1 MMHKIQEIFD
11 QYINQFPGEF
21 AAGWMDLCSNET
33 YFINPKKT
41 MPTASICKI
50 FILADILRKIEL
62 GELNWTDKIIMNP
75 KRIIPGSGILKFF
88 HGGEELSLY
97 DYAILMMSIS
107 DNTAADTLFSLCDK
121 EEIKEYILRPNLM
134 NHTNCVLTC
143 NEMVSDFYK
152 GKGNPDSSQS
162 NQKLK
167 KKSEAAVYDTNIW
180 KYNYTTV
187 SDLTVF
193 LANAYHKK
201 VVSPWVSNNLLT
213 IMGKCLTNTRI
224 PYYLPENIKVSHK
237 TGTMGQ
243 LVNDAGIVFT
253 PKGDYI
259 LALFYDGNAAY
270 QEDSLHIGNVHKY
283 EQSLAELSRDIYSLY
298 I

>member
-1 MMHKIQEIFD
+1 MKKRIQEIFN

-21 AAGWMDLCSNET
+21 AAGWMNLYSNET
-33 YFINPKKT
+33 YFINENKT
-41 MPTASICKI
+41 MPTASVSKI

-62 GELNWTDKIIMNP
+62 GELKWTDKIIMNP
-75 KRIIPGSGILKFF
+75 GKVSSGSGILKFF

-107 DNTAADTLFSLCDK
+107 DNTAADILFSLCGK
-121 EEIKEYILRPNLM
+121 EEIKKAILRPNLM
-134 NHTNCVLTC
+134 NHTNFNLTC
-143 NEMVSDFYK
+143 NEMVSDFY
-152 GKGNPDSSQS
+152 GGNNGPD
-162 NQKLK
+162 NWKLEK
-167 KKSEAAVYDTNIW
+167 KHDEAASGKETW
-180 KYNYTTV
+180 KSNYTTV
-187 SDLTVF
+187 SDLTRF

-201 VVSPWVSNNLLT
+201 VVSPWVSSNLLL
-213 IMGKCLTNTRI
+213 IMGKCLTNARI
-224 PYYLPENIKVSHK
+224 PYYLPEDIRVSHK

-259 LALFYDGNAAY
+259 LVLFYDGNTAY
-270 QEDSLHIGNVHKY
+270 RKADLHIENIHKC
-283 EQSLAELSRDIYSLY
+283 EQNLAELSRDIYSLY

>member
-75 KRIIPGSGILKFF
+75 KRISPGSGILKFF

-107 DNTAADTLFSLCDK
+107 DNTAADTLFHYV
-121 EEIKEYILRPNLM
+121 IK
-134 NHTNCVLTC
+134 
-143 NEMVSDFYK
+143 K
-152 GKGNPDSSQS
+152 
-162 NQKLK
+162 KLK
-167 KKSEAAVYDTNIW
+167 NI
-180 KYNYTTV
+180 YCG
-187 SDLTVF
+187 
-193 LANAYHKK
+193 
-201 VVSPWVSNNLLT
+201 P
-213 IMGKCLTNTRI
+213 
-224 PYYLPENIKVSHK
+224 
-237 TGTMGQ
+237 
-243 LVNDAGIVFT
+243 
-253 PKGDYI
+253 I
-259 LALFYDGNAAY
+259 L
-270 QEDSLHIGNVHKY
+270 
-283 EQSLAELSRDIYSLY
+283 
-298 I
+298 

>member
-11 QYINQFPGEF
+11 KYINQFPGEF

-33 YFINPKKT
+33 CFVNEKKI

-50 FILADILRKIEL
+50 FILADILREIEL
-62 GELNWTDKIIMNP
+62 GKIKWDDKIIMSP
-75 KRIIPGSGILKFF
+75 KKISPGSGILKLF

-97 DYAILMMSIS
+97 DYAILMMSLS
-107 DNTAADTLFSLCDK
+107 DNTAADILFSLCDK
-121 EEIKEYILRPNLM
+121 DEIREAILRPNLM
-134 NHTNCVLTC
+134 NHTNCILTC
-143 NEMVSDFYK
+143 NEMVSDFYGWK
-152 GKGNPDSSQS
+152 SGLDNRKFE
-162 NQKLK
+162 K
-167 KKSEAAVYDTNIW
+167 KNEAAVYDTNTW
-180 KYNYTTV
+180 QSNYTTV
-187 SDLTVF
+187 SDLTGF

-213 IMGKCLTNTRI
+213 IMSKCLTNTRI
-224 PYYLPENIKVSHK
+224 PYYLPEDIRVSHK

-243 LVNDAGIVFT
+243 LVNDAGIVFA

-259 LALFYDGNAAY
+259 LALFYDGNAAD
-270 QEDSLHIGNVHKY
+270 QEDSINLGNVHKY